1 MIINFVESL
10 IASFFFTNY
19 FDLKINKYVYF
30 IINFILIS
38 AEINIFNCFG
48 DFSIILPLVVVFTAT
63 IIAFYASK
71 NNLWEILFISFF
83 DELIVG
89 WAIIVS
95 LFIDGYVVQ
104 EVRTVIA
111 KILYFLIVCLVIHF
125 CKRKEIRV
133 NILYWRLLT
142 IVVVIFYFA
151 YIILLQFYLGMTL
164 DKGLVFLTLL
174 SLGLSV
180 IGIAVLVYYISE
192 LEHKQQET
200 QFSLQKLEMEQSNYQ
215 QLNNVSKEIKIMK
228 HDLKH
233 DYVLIENYLKEKEYL
248 KIMKIVESRMQE
260 VQEVTTTI
268 NSNNNI
274 INAIINYKMMIANS
288 KNIKVNYEINVS
300 GKEYMKD
307 YHLNE
312 LLSNLLD
319 NAIDNCSKNDPKIEV
334 FIEEDVFLYL
344 EVINKIND
352 SVLNKNP
359 DLRTSKLGGNH
370 GHGIKSVKRIVN
382 EYRGSV
388 KFFEKDNKFH
398 ASIIIP
404 LNHPH

>member
-19 FDLKINKYVYF
+19 FDLKINKYIYF

-48 DFSIILPLVVVFTAT
+48 NFSIILPLVVVFTAT

-142 IVVVIFYFA
+142 IVVV
-151 YIILLQFYLGMTL
+151 QFYLGMTL

-288 KNIKVNYEINVS
+288 KNIKINYEINVS
-300 GKEYMKD
+300 SKEYMKD

>member
-288 KNIKVNYEINVS
+288 KNIKINYEINVS

>member
-38 AEINIFNCFG
+38 AEININNIFNSY
-48 DFSIILPLVVVFTAT
+48 SITLPLLVASTVAVTAYFTV
-63 IIAFYASK
+63 K
-71 NNLWEILFISFF
+71 NKIWEIIFISYL
-83 DELIVG
+83 DQLIVG
-89 WAIIVS
+89 ISIIVS
-95 LFIDGYVVQ
+95 LMLQNIVSNDT
-104 EVRTVIA
+104 RVIIG
-111 KILYFLIVCLVIHF
+111 KVLYFLFIYGILFIH
-125 CKRKEIRV
+125 KSKNIRL
-133 NILYWRLLT
+133 NILYWKLLT
-142 IVVVIFYFA
+142 IVGIVFYFA
-151 YIILLQFYLGMTL
+151 YTILLQFYLGMKLNQTL
-164 DKGLVFLTLL
+164 VYIILL
-174 SLGLSV
+174 SLVLSV
-180 IGIAVLVYYISE
+180 IGIAVIVYYISE

-233 DYVLIENYLKEKEYL
+233 DYALIENYLKEKEYS

-288 KNIKVNYEINVS
+288 KNIKINYEINVS
-300 GKEYMKD
+300 SKEYMKD

>member
-38 AEINIFNCFG
+38 AEINIDNIFNSY
-48 DFSIILPLVVVFTAT
+48 SITLPLVASTVAVTAYFTV
-63 IIAFYASK
+63 K
-71 NNLWEILFISFF
+71 NKIWEIIFISYL
-83 DELIVG
+83 DQLIVG
-89 WAIIVS
+89 ISIIVS
-95 LFIDGYVVQ
+95 LMLQNIVSNDT
-104 EVRTVIA
+104 RVIIG
-111 KILYFLIVCLVIHF
+111 KVLYFLFIYGILFIH
-125 CKRKEIRV
+125 KSKNIRL
-133 NILYWRLLT
+133 NILYWKLLT
-142 IVVVIFYFA
+142 IVVIVFYFA
-151 YIILLQFYLGMTL
+151 YTILLQFYLGMKLNQTL
-164 DKGLVFLTLL
+164 VYIILL
-174 SLGLSV
+174 SLVLSV
-180 IGIAVLVYYISE
+180 IGIAVIVYYISE

-233 DYVLIENYLKEKEYL
+233 DYALIENYLKEKEYS

-288 KNIKVNYEINVS
+288 KNIKINYEINVS
-300 GKEYMKD
+300 SKEYMKD

>member
-38 AEINIFNCFG
+38 AEINIDNIFN
-48 DFSIILPLVVVFTAT
+48 SYNITLPLLVASTVAVTAYFTV
-63 IIAFYASK
+63 K
-71 NNLWEILFISFF
+71 NKIWEIIFISYL
-83 DELIVG
+83 DQLIVG
-89 WAIIVS
+89 ISIIVS
-95 LFIDGYVVQ
+95 LMLQNIVSNDT
-104 EVRTVIA
+104 RVIIG
-111 KILYFLIVCLVIHF
+111 KVLYFLFIYGILFIH
-125 CKRKEIRV
+125 KSKNIRL
-133 NILYWRLLT
+133 NILYWKLLT
-142 IVVVIFYFA
+142 IVVIVFYFA
-151 YIILLQFYLGMTL
+151 YTILLQFYLGMKLNQTL
-164 DKGLVFLTLL
+164 VYIILL
-174 SLGLSV
+174 SLVLSV
-180 IGIAVLVYYISE
+180 IGIAVIVYYISE

-233 DYVLIENYLKEKEYL
+233 DYALIENYLKEKEYS

-288 KNIKVNYEINVS
+288 KNIKINYEINVS
-300 GKEYMKD
+300 SKEYMKD

>member
-38 AEINIFNCFG
+38 AEINIDNIFNSY
-48 DFSIILPLVVVFTAT
+48 SITLPLLVASTVAVTAYFTV
-63 IIAFYASK
+63 K
-71 NNLWEILFISFF
+71 NKIWEIIFISYL
-83 DELIVG
+83 DQLIVG
-89 WAIIVS
+89 ISIIVS
-95 LFIDGYVVQ
+95 LMLQNIVSNDT
-104 EVRTVIA
+104 RVIIG
-111 KILYFLIVCLVIHF
+111 KVLYFLFIYGILFIH
-125 CKRKEIRV
+125 KSKNIRL
-133 NILYWRLLT
+133 NILYWKLLT
-142 IVVVIFYFA
+142 IVVIVFYFA
-151 YIILLQFYLGMTL
+151 YTILLQFYLGMKLNQTL
-164 DKGLVFLTLL
+164 VYIILL
-174 SLGLSV
+174 SLVLSV
-180 IGIAVLVYYISE
+180 IGIAVIVYYISE

-233 DYVLIENYLKEKEYL
+233 DYALIENYLKEKEYS

-288 KNIKVNYEINVS
+288 KNIKINYEINVS
-300 GKEYMKD
+300 SKEYMKD

-359 DLRTSKLGGNH
+359 DLRTSKLGGNY